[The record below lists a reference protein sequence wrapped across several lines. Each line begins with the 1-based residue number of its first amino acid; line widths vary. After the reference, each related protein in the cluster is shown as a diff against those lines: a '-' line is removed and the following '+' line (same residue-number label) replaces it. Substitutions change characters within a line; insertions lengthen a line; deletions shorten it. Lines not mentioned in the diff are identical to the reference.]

1 MVSES
6 EYMPALNSDAPAF
19 AAAKAVSRRLAAAN
33 FRSALVGGAVRDM
46 LLGRTPADF
55 DLVTTAR
62 PEELQKLFPQAKL
75 VGVSF
80 GVVII
85 RENGIDMEVATARSE
100 RTYLDGRH
108 PENISYTTDFSLDA
122 KRRDFTVN
130 ALMYDLENNELLDYN
145 NGVDDLQRGILR
157 TVGDPA
163 ERFKEDYLRI
173 LRAVRFAA
181 KLGFTLDEQLESAL
195 KTHSELVSE
204 LSCERIFSELDMM
217 LTGRSPARAIKLL
230 EETGILAH
238 ILPEVAILRQITQP
252 PQFHPEGDVLEHT
265 LLMLSRMP
273 LSNRR
278 LAWSVLLHDV
288 GKAVTR
294 TVDNTGRIRFFGHES
309 KGAEIAGNICNRL
322 RMPTADME
330 SCIHAVSNHM
340 RFASVVNMK
349 TAKLRKLIGEADF
362 AMELELHRLDCICSN
377 GLMDGFNFLLD
388 KLQLYSGETQA
399 LPPPLVRGKDLVA
412 CGIAPQVRFKKVLET
427 IYDRQLTG
435 EFENKNAALTAALE
449 MFNLEN

>member
-1 MVSES
+1 
-6 EYMPALNSDAPAF
+6 MPALNSDAPAF
-19 AAAKAVSRRLAAAN
+19 AAAKAVSSRLAQAG

-62 PEELQKLFPQAKL
+62 PEDLQKIFPEAKL
-75 VGVSF
+75 VGASF

-195 KTHSELVSE
+195 KTHSGLVSE

-288 GKAVTR
+288 GKAATR
-294 TVDNTGRIRFFGHES
+294 SVDANGRIRFFGHES
-309 KGAEIAGNICNRL
+309 KGAEIAEAVCRRL
-322 RMPTADME
+322 RMPIADME
-330 SCIHAVSNHM
+330 SCIHAVTNHM
-340 RFASVVNMK
+340 RYASVTAMK

-362 AMELELHRLDCICSN
+362 AMELELHRLDCLCSN

-388 KLQLYSGETQA
+388 TMNIYSGSEKA
-399 LPPPLVRGKDLVA
+399 LPPPFVRGKDLVA

-427 IYDRQLTG
+427 IYDRQLAG

-449 MFNLEN
+449 MFNREN